1 MTPAPRAAPA
11 GPDPKKTGGTKM
23 SPPPAKT
30 AKHSAAA
37 LREKGQNLAGKG
49 NAALDRAKATRA
61 GTFWTQLNTV
71 DFINSAFQFATFGLL
86 CIFPL
91 LIVLTAALGGST
103 TKVIAVRLGLS
114 PQAAKDVNALIS
126 TGHQAL
132 TGLTIPG
139 IVFLAL
145 SAIGI
150 STTVQAWY
158 QKIYDQPAPRNAMR
172 LLYSRAVWVL
182 GFGAYIWLQ
191 VQIGSQVGPAGRH
204 VLTYLV
210 LFVLA
215 VFFWWWTVHIL
226 LMGTMG
232 WRALFPAGLATA
244 FCYTGLGVF
253 SALFFSNSIISDE
266 NSYGPVGVVM
276 ILLSYMI
283 AIGVVV
289 HLGAVVGRRW
299 NDRHPA
305 TQPVAPGK
313 TEPAR

>member
-1 MTPAPRAAPA
+1 
-11 GPDPKKTGGTKM
+11 M
-23 SPPPAKT
+23 SPPQPAKP
-30 AKHSAAA
+30 AKRSGVAI
-37 LREKGQNLAGKG
+37 REKGQALVGKG
-49 NAALDRAKATRA
+49 NAAIDRAKATRA

-71 DFINSAFQFATFGLL
+71 DFINSAFQFATFALL

-114 PQAAKDVNALIS
+114 PQAAKDVDALIS

-132 TGLTIPG
+132 TTLTIPG
-139 IVFLAL
+139 IVFLVL

-150 STTVQAWY
+150 STTLQAWY
-158 QKIYDQPAPRNAMR
+158 QKIYDQPPPRNAMR
-172 LLYSRAVWVL
+172 LLYSRVVWVA
-182 GFGAYIWLQ
+182 GFAAYIWLQ
-191 VQIGSQVGPAGRH
+191 VQIGSQVGPAGHH
-204 VLTYLV
+204 VLTYAV

-226 LMGTMG
+226 LMGTMS

-266 NSYGPVGVVM
+266 KSYGPVGVVM

-305 TQPVAPGK
+305 TQPNPPAK
-313 TEPAR
+313 TEPAG

>member
-1 MTPAPRAAPA
+1 
-11 GPDPKKTGGTKM
+11 M
-23 SPPPAKT
+23 SQPPPAKP
-30 AKHSAAA
+30 AKRPVASI
-37 LREKGQNLAGKG
+37 REKGQALAGKG

-71 DFINSAFQFATFGLL
+71 DFINSAFQFATFAAL

-91 LIVLTAALGGST
+91 LIVVSAALGGNAK
-103 TKVIAVRLGLS
+103 KVITVRLGLN
-114 PQAAKDVNALIS
+114 PQAAKDVGALLS
-126 TGHQAL
+126 SGHQAL
-132 TGLTIPG
+132 SGLTVPG
-139 IVFLAL
+139 IVFLVL

-150 STTVQAWY
+150 SSTLQAWY
-158 QKIYDQPAPRNAMR
+158 LKVYDQPPPRNALR
-172 LLYSRAVWVL
+172 LLWSRTAWVI
-182 GFGAYIWLQ
+182 GFAAYIWLQ
-191 VQIGSQVGPAGRH
+191 VQVGSQVGPAGHH
-204 VLTYLV
+204 VLIYLV
-210 LFVLA
+210 LFVMA

-226 LMGTMG
+226 LAGTMS

-244 FCYTGLGVF
+244 VCYTGLGVF

-266 NSYGPVGVVM
+266 KSYGPVGVIM

-299 NDRHPA
+299 NDRHAAPANPA
-305 TQPVAPGK
+305 TK

>member
-1 MTPAPRAAPA
+1 
-11 GPDPKKTGGTKM
+11 M
-23 SPPPAKT
+23 SQPLPAKP
-30 AKHSAAA
+30 AKRPGTSM
-37 LREKGQNLAGKG
+37 RDKGQALVSKG
-49 NAALDRAKATRA
+49 NAAIDKAKATRA

-71 DFINSAFQFATFGLL
+71 DFINSAFQFATFALL

-91 LIVLTAALGGST
+91 LIVVSAALGGST
-103 TKVIAVRLGLS
+103 TKVITVRLGLS
-114 PQAAKDVNALIS
+114 PQAAKDVDALIS
-126 TGHQAL
+126 NGHQAL
-132 TGLTIPG
+132 TSLTIPG

-150 STTVQAWY
+150 STTLQAWY
-158 QKIYDQPAPRNAMR
+158 QKIYDQPPPRNALR
-172 LLYSRAVWVL
+172 LLYSRTAWVA
-182 GFGAYIWLQ
+182 GFAAYIWVQ
-191 VQIGSQVGPAGRH
+191 VQIGSQVGPAGHH
-204 VLTYLV
+204 VPSYLV

-215 VFFWWWTVHIL
+215 IFFWWWTVHIL
-226 LMGTMG
+226 LLGTMS
-232 WRALFPAGLATA
+232 WRALFPGGLATA

-266 NSYGPVGVVM
+266 KAYGPVGVVM

-305 TQPVAPGK
+305 SAVRPPGK